1 MSRSRSMRPVQG
13 LLALLLTAAALP
25 AAGQE
30 PPLHTRIDELVAADS
45 GAVPI
50 VPAGDAE
57 FLRRVSLHLTGM
69 PPTPAEARDF
79 LADQQPEKRAA
90 LIDRMLATP
99 QHARRM
105 AEFLDI
111 TLMERRANTVIPQDE
126 WMAYLVQSAR
136 ANKPWNQYAKEL
148 LTADGTDDDPRAA
161 ARFLLDR
168 GSEPNLITRDVGRIF
183 FGRDIQCSQCHD
195 HPLIDDYLQVDYQG
209 LYTFF
214 AAGSELKIK
223 EGDKEK
229 IYYAEK
235 AGSDAQFESAFVK
248 GTKHL
253 TGPRVFGE
261 VEISEPFFVPGEEY
275 ETPLADNTRPAPKYS
290 RRAKLAEIVAGGAN
304 RAFNENIAN
313 RLWAMLMGR
322 GLVQPVDLHHSSNP
336 PTHPAVLQLLGERIA
351 ATGFDM
357 RGILRELALTRAY
370 QRTYDATP
378 EVLAP
383 AGDVAALDA
392 QREALLSAS
401 DAATSAFNA
410 AVDQWNAAQAAL
422 LPVVAEADGVRAKY
436 GEIMKRRDDARKA
449 ATEAEAAATAKQ
461 AITTTVGE
469 AATKAQAAAA
479 ALPKDQELA
488 AAAAKFA
495 ERTTQLTAE
504 VEALK
509 KAAADKVAAIAAP
522 QAELDAARPG
532 VEAAYQQTEPLRTA
546 DRAAEQAVLAARNT
560 MVAAIATLNTHDE
573 RLRTA
578 KLAAELSAK
587 RTQAVAA
594 AEQVTTRTAEATTA
608 AAQAAEFVS
617 VMTEQLSKMQTA
629 EQGLAA
635 ANTTLDQ
642 LKQSHTQAA
651 ASREAVVTAVSI
663 VGEAQAKLPEDAA
676 LKQALQLLQTRN
688 TEMTASAQ
696 SLQAQLDA
704 ATTARDQQAVAVAA
718 EKAELAAAEQEKSRR
733 DELSATSA
741 QALQSARAAAET
753 ATAAVHEAESAV
765 TSRRARDGQLADLQP
780 MSPEELCWSI
790 FRVTEVYDRY
800 WRGQAA
806 EVEKA
811 QPMTDE
817 IRNDPAR
824 MAARN
829 YEIEQRTYD
838 QLKSNVQSFASLFGN
853 GAGQPQT
860 DFFATADQALF
871 VANGGSIVT
880 WAKPDSGNV
889 ADRIVNEQDPQK
901 AATDLYVTVL
911 SRPPTEAEVAD
922 VAACF
927 AAKPNERPAAAQEL
941 VWGLIASAEFRFNH

>member
-13 LLALLLTAAALP
+13 LLAILLTAAAVP

-30 PPLHTRIDELVAADS
+30 VVLHTRVDELVAADS
-45 GAVPI
+45 GSVPI
-50 VPAGDAE
+50 VVAGDAE

-69 PPTPAEARDF
+69 PPTPAEARAF
-79 LADQQPEKRAA
+79 LADQNPDKRTA
-90 LIDRMLATP
+90 LIDRLLATP

-105 AEFLDI
+105 AEFLDV

-235 AGSDAQFESAFVK
+235 AGGDAQFESVFVK
-248 GTKHL
+248 GIKHL
-253 TGPRVFGE
+253 TGPRVIGDI
-261 VEISEPFFVPGEEY
+261 EIPEPFFVPGEEY
-275 ETPLADNTRPAPKYS
+275 TTPPADNTRPAPKYS
-290 RRAKLAEIVAGGAN
+290 RRAKLAEMVAGGTN
-304 RAFNENIAN
+304 RSFNESIAN
-313 RLWAMLMGR
+313 RLWALMMGR

-351 ATGFDM
+351 AMGFDM
-357 RGILRELALTRAY
+357 RAFLRELALTRVY

-378 EVLAP
+378 ELLA
-383 AGDVAALDA
+383 ASGDVAALDA
-392 QREALLSAS
+392 QRAVLVSSSE
-401 DAATSAFNA
+401 AATAAFNA
-410 AVDQWNAAQAAL
+410 ALDQWNAAQAAL

-436 GEIMKRRDDARKA
+436 VEIMKRRDDARKA
-449 ATEAEAAATAKQ
+449 ATEAEAAVTARQ
-461 AITTTVGE
+461 AITATVGE

-495 ERTTQLTAE
+495 ERTTQLMAE
-504 VEALK
+504 VETLK
-509 KAAADKVAAIAAP
+509 KTGADKVAAIAAP

-532 VEAAYQQTEPLRTA
+532 VEVAYQKTEPLRTA
-546 DRAAEQAVLAARNT
+546 DRTAEQAVLTARNA
-560 MVAAIATLNTHDE
+560 MVGAISALNTHDE

-578 KLAAELSAK
+578 TLAAELATK

-594 AEQVTTRTAEATTA
+594 IEQVATKTGEATSA

-617 VMTEQLSKMQTA
+617 VMTEQLSQMQTA
-629 EQGLAA
+629 EQGLATA
-635 ANTTLDQ
+635 IATLDQ
-642 LKQSHTQAA
+642 LKQSQTQQAA
-651 ASREAVVTAVSI
+651 SLEAVATAVTI
-663 VGEAQAKLPEDAA
+663 VAEAQAKLPDDAA

-688 TEMTASAQ
+688 SELTSGA
-696 SLQAQLDA
+696 QAQQTQVEA
-704 ATTARDQQAVAVAA
+704 ATAARDQQATVVAT
-718 EKAELAAAEQEKSRR
+718 EKAELVAAQQEKTRR
-733 DELSATSA
+733 DELAATTA
-741 QALQSARAAAET
+741 QALQSVRAAAET
-753 ATAAVHEAESAV
+753 ATTAAHDAESAV
-765 TSRRARDGQLADLQP
+765 TARRSRDCQIAELQP
-780 MSPEELCWSI
+780 MSPEELCWSV

-800 WRGQAA
+800 WQGQAA

-838 QLKSNVQSFASLFGN
+838 QLKSNVQSFASLYGN

-889 ADRIVNEQDPQK
+889 GDRIVNEQDPQK

-911 SRPPTEAEVAD
+911 SRPPTETEVAD